1 MAMVFVPA
9 GDFTM
14 GSPPGVGFAE
24 EQPVHTVYLSAYWM
38 DRTEVTSAMMQ
49 QFANETGYPAAFYTI
64 SPNHPAINMNWSDAV
79 AYCEWAGRR
88 LPTEAEW
95 EKAARGTDA
104 RMYPWGNT
112 ITGAEL
118 AYCDANCRVSSA
130 GESLN
135 DGLGIYG
142 IAPVGNYPQG
152 ASPYGA
158 LDMAGNVS
166 EWVADWYDTSYYS
179 RSPRENPQGPDSG
192 SQRVQRGG
200 FWHPETWTGFRS
212 SLRGNQPPEGWS
224 GSAPTLGGL
233 GFRCAVSA
241 GS

>member
-1 MAMVFVPA
+1 MVFVPA

-14 GSPPGVGFAE
+14 GSPPDIGFAE
-24 EQPVHTVYLSAYWM
+24 EHPVHTVYLSAYWI

-49 QFANETGYPAAFYTI
+49 RFVNETGYPAAFYTI
-64 SPNHPAINMNWSDAV
+64 SPNHPAINMNWSDAA

-118 AYCDANCRVSSA
+118 AYCDANCRVSPA

-142 IAPVGNYPQG
+142 IAPVGSYPQG

-158 LDMAGNVS
+158 LDMAGNVL
-166 EWVADWYDTSYYS
+166 EWVADWYDSSYYARPPS
-179 RSPRENPQGPDSG
+179 IDPTGPESG
-192 SQRVQRGG
+192 SKRVLRGG
-200 FWHPETWTGFRS
+200 FWHPEYWTHFRS
-212 SLRGNQPPEGWS
+212 AFRGFHDPDAWNGLP
-224 GSAPTLGGL
+224 PTLGGV

-241 GS
+241 GN